1 MKYTQINKL
10 THMKKFYFLLVAL
23 VAVVMTSCVNFKTE
37 ATVDVKVLKD
47 GKPVPGAVVYK
58 FKDNGLG
65 AGITLYKSNASG
77 NATADGGGIAH
88 FDLKSPDD
96 LDPSNVAGLEISDEA
111 TFFFCTY
118 DAEDVRSSLVTV
130 GVKTGDKKNVEL
142 VIEAINDGD
151 E

>member
-1 MKYTQINKL
+1 MY
-10 THMKKFYFLLVAL
+10 MKKSILVAL
-23 VAVVMTSCVNFKTE
+23 VAFVAVTMTSCVKFKTE

-47 GKPVPGAVVYK
+47 GQPVPGAVVFK
-58 FKDNGLG
+58 FKDNGMG
-65 AGITLYKSNASG
+65 EGITHSKSNASG
-77 NATADGGGIAH
+77 SAVADGGGIAH

-96 LDPSNVAGLEISDEA
+96 LDPSNVAGLEVSDEA

-130 GVKTGDKKNVEL
+130 GVKTGDKKNVTLE
-142 VIEAINDGD
+142 IEEIRND

>member
-1 MKYTQINKL
+1 
-10 THMKKFYFLLVAL
+10 MKKFYFLLAAF
-23 VAVVMTSCVNFKTE
+23 VAVTMTSCVRFKTE
-37 ATVDVKVLKD
+37 ATVSVKVIKD
-47 GKPVPGAVVYK
+47 GQPVPNAVVYK

-65 AGITLYKSNASG
+65 EGTTIYKSNAKESETTNSG
-77 NATADGGGIAH
+77 GVAH

-96 LDPSNVAGLEISDEA
+96 LDPSGVAGLELNDEA

-118 DAEDVRSSLVTV
+118 NADDVRNSLVTV

-142 VIEAINDGD
+142 VIEEINDGD

>member
-1 MKYTQINKL
+1 MY
-10 THMKKFYFLLVAL
+10 MKKFYFLLVAL

-37 ATVDVKVLKD
+37 ATVDVKVIKD
-47 GKPVPGAVVYK
+47 GQPVPGAVVFK

-65 AGITLYKSNASG
+65 AGITLSKSSASG
-77 NATADGGGIAH
+77 SATADGGGIAH
-88 FDLKSPDD
+88 FELKSPDD
-96 LDPSNVAGLEISDEA
+96 LDPSDVVEEQA

-118 DAEDVRSSLVTV
+118 NADDVRNSLVTV

-142 VIEAINDGD
+142 VIEEINDGD